1 MSILNKIIENSSE
14 ISSGFK
20 KHYLTLY
27 SIVNGMDSKRVL
39 EIGGGLS
46 TSVIIEALKNTG
58 GELITC
64 DPREIKNLGLD
75 ENMES
80 KNPNWKYMK
89 DLSTNILDQISGP
102 FDVVLHDGSHE
113 GKILFKDLRKIWPK
127 IKNGG
132 ILLVHDTNHPKLK
145 NILLATK
152 LALLG
157 CRHQKVT
164 LPYGNGLTIVYK
176 K

>member
-14 ISSGFK
+14 INTGFK

-27 SIVNGMDSKRVL
+27 ALVNGMESKRVL

-46 TSVIIEALKNTG
+46 TAVILQALKNTG

-64 DPREIKNLGLD
+64 DPREIKDLGLD
-75 ENMES
+75 ENIQS
-80 KNPNWKYMK
+80 DNSNWTYMK
-89 DLSTNILDQISGP
+89 DFSGNVLDKISGP

-113 GKILFKDLRKIWPK
+113 GKVLFKDLRKIFPM
-127 IKNGG
+127 IKKGG
-132 ILLVHDTNHPKLK
+132 VLLVHDTNHPKLK
-145 NILLATK
+145 NILRATC
-152 LALLG
+152 LG
-157 CRHQKVT
+157 LFGFRHEKIT
-164 LPYGNGLTIVYK
+164 LPYGNGLTIVVK

>member
-14 ISSGFK
+14 INTGFK

-27 SIVNGMDSKRVL
+27 AIVDGMDSKRVL

-46 TSVIIEALKNTG
+46 TPVILEALKNTG

-64 DPREIKNLGLD
+64 DPREIKDLGLD
-75 ENMES
+75 ESVQTENS
-80 KNPNWKYMK
+80 NWTHMK
-89 DLSTNILDQISGP
+89 DFSGNVLEKISGP

-113 GKILFKDLRKIWPK
+113 GKVLFKDLRKIWPM
-127 IKNGG
+127 IKKGG
-132 ILLVHDTNHPKLK
+132 ILLVHDTKHPKLK

-152 LALLG
+152 LGLLG
-157 CRHQKVT
+157 FRHNMIT

>member
-14 ISSGFK
+14 INSGFK

-27 SIVNGMDSKRVL
+27 AIVGGMEAKRVL

-46 TSVIIEALKNTG
+46 TPVILQALKNTG

-64 DPREIKNLGLD
+64 DPRDLKGLGL
-75 ENMES
+75 EES
-80 KNPNWKYMK
+80 IKSENPNWTHMM
-89 DLSTNILDQISGP
+89 DLSGNVLDKISGT

-113 GKILFKDLRKIWPK
+113 GKVLFKDLRKILPM
-127 IKNGG
+127 IKKGG
-132 ILLVHDTNHPKLK
+132 VLLVHDTNHPKLK
-145 NILLATK
+145 NLYRATC

-157 CRHQKVT
+157 FRHSKIT
-164 LPYGNGLTIVYK
+164 LPYGHGLTIVIK

>member
-14 ISSGFK
+14 INTGFK

-27 SIVNGMDSKRVL
+27 AIVSGMDSKRVL

-46 TSVIIEALKNTG
+46 TPVILEALKITG
-58 GELITC
+58 GQLITC
-64 DPREIKNLGLD
+64 DPREIKDLGVD
-75 ENMES
+75 ENIQS
-80 KNPNWKYMK
+80 QNPNWTYMK
-89 DLSTNILDQISGP
+89 DLSTNVLDKISGQ

-127 IKNGG
+127 IKRGG

-157 CRHQKVT
+157 SRHQKVT